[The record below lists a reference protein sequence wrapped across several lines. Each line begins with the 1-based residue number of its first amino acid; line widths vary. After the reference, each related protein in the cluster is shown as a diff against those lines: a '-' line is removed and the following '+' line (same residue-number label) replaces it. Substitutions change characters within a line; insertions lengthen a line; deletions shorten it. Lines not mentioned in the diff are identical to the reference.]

1 MSLYLTRQPVTDAN
15 YEAFRAACVA
25 DPKPHLS
32 STAGRTRLMST
43 EIMAD
48 WLLAH
53 PGCTQDD
60 VEAEFTAEEIGRF
73 FRAAKQYAIRK
84 SGDLH

>member
-1 MSLYLTRQPVTDAN
+1 MYPTRTPVETAN
-15 YEAFRAACVA
+15 VEAFHAAGIA
-25 DPKPHLS
+25 NPKPHLS
-32 STAGRTRLMST
+32 IEQGRTRLMSV
-43 EIMAD
+43 EIMGD

-53 PGCTQDD
+53 PGCLQDD
-60 VEAEFTAEEIGRF
+60 LESEFTEDEIARF